1 MRLLAENGQMA
12 DGMVV
17 RKKENRPVEE
27 KKIACQH
34 CGVGNDPTSN
44 FCSRCGW
51 PLQKSA
57 SGPLILR
64 ALDDEEAA
72 RTPEEGAL
80 PEKVPDHDEKTIRS
94 PSLSQKQRAWAKS
107 TARAHPDWVVRS
119 EVNRREQNED
129 SFQVYELL
137 TPAAPGSLK
146 VLAVADGMGGHVYG
160 EQVSREV
167 LRTASRALFEQCV
180 VAPTLNELAAPF
192 LLDTQKIADILWHIL
207 EEANARVQ
215 RMVRSNK
222 WGKAGS
228 TLVIAVILNNTL
240 VTANLGDSPL
250 FLYRR
255 GSKSLKK
262 ITEDHTVAGVLV
274 RKKMITP
281 EMARFHEGRS
291 RLEFFVGAETLP
303 KHPPVYQCSLAPG
316 DLVLLCSDGISG
328 SLAQD
333 QLETLL
339 STATENLETVAD
351 RLIEAALEAH
361 ETDNQTLI
369 LWRYTPAQ

>member
-1 MRLLAENGQMA
+1 MIMPVL
-12 DGMVV
+12 
-17 RKKENRPVEE
+17 RKKESIPVEE
-27 KKIACQH
+27 KKLLCLH
-34 CGVGNDPTSN
+34 CKAGNDPYSN

-51 PLQKSA
+51 PLQKRDSGQLILKDAERPAEGGA
-57 SGPLILR
+57 SGGKNFEH
-64 ALDDEEAA
+64 DD
-72 RTPEEGAL
+72 
-80 PEKVPDHDEKTIRS
+80 KTIRD
-94 PSLSQKQRAWAKS
+94 PSLSEKHRARVLS
-107 TARAHPDWVVRS
+107 TASPHPDWVVRS

-137 TPAAPGSLK
+137 TPAAPGGLK
-146 VLAVADGMGGHVYG
+146 VLAIADGMGGHVYG

-180 VAPTLNELAAPF
+180 VIPTLNELAAPF
-192 LLDTQKIADILWHIL
+192 TLDTQKISDILWHLL

-240 VTANLGDSPL
+240 IAANLGDSPL

-281 EMARFHEGRS
+281 DMARFHEGRS

-303 KHPPVYQCSLAPG
+303 KHPPVYQCSLSPG

-328 SLAQD
+328 SLTLD
-333 QLETLL
+333 QLENQL
-339 STATENLETVAD
+339 SAASTDLETTATH
-351 RLIEAALEAH
+351 LIEAALQAQ

-369 LWRYTPAQ
+369 LWRYTPAL